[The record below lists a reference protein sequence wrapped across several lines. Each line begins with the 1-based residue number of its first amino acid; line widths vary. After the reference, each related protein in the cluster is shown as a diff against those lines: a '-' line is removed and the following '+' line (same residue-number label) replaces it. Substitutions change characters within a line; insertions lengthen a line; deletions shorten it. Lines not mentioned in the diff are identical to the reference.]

1 MLILSGNTDSK
12 HLVQVRQNVQKL
24 ARSKNEVENRIR
36 EYRQRIVELR
46 QSKAKEEMKAKKIQ
60 NDTANLEEEFSKV
73 LALAEE
79 TKRKLEPVKVFTIV
93 SQPGIRVTLGFPG
106 RPLGV
111 KRDLEEHFA
120 VSNFI

>member
-1 MLILSGNTDSK
+1 MLILSGNTDCK

-60 NDTANLEEEFSKV
+60 NDTANLEEEFTKV

-79 TKRKLEPVKVFTIV
+79 TKRKLEPVKVFTIA
-93 SQPGIRVTLGFPG
+93 SHTGIRVTLGFPG

-111 KRDLEEHFA
+111 T
-120 VSNFI
+120 